1 MYFKG
6 IIFKRV
12 TYAKQGQVGYKGRL
26 FIVVA
31 YL

>member
-12 TYAKQGQVGYKGRL
+12 TYAKQGRFGHMCEWMNEC
-26 FIVVA
+26 
-31 YL
+31 